1 MYAIFSLGPVFVAIA
16 VIFLALAVQD
26 FLKAE
31 GKLTPARKTWLRVA
45 LIFACVAIALFIFH
59 SFNLLGQ

>member
-1 MYAIFSLGPVFVAIA
+1 MNTIQSLGPVFVAIA
-16 VIFLALAVQD
+16 VIFLVFAFQD

-45 LIFACVAIALFIFH
+45 LILAGVAVGLFALQTL
-59 SFNLLGQ
+59 SQLGQ